1 MRKRIFITIH
11 ILLIFSILMGC
22 SKKEQSLGS
31 LMQDTDFTNIQV
43 VDGNTGNLIIL
54 DIEQTDELYEKLRSI
69 EAIRDKSSKH
79 HTGWSYAIT
88 FVYGSKEVDE
98 FFILSDNKIIYNNYF
113 YKDLNPNI
121 DIEYLKSL
129 FE

>member
-1 MRKRIFITIH
+1 MRKRIIITIQ
-11 ILLIFSILMGC
+11 ILLIFCILVGC
-22 SKKEQSLGS
+22 SKKELSLGA
-31 LMQDTDFTNIQV
+31 LMEATDFTNIQI

-54 DIEQTDELYEKLRSI
+54 DVEQTDELYEKLRYI
-69 EAIRDKSSKH
+69 EVIRDKSSKH

-88 FVYGSKEVDE
+88 FIYGSKEVDK
-98 FFILSDNKIIYNNYF
+98 FLIISDNKIIYNNYF
-113 YKDLNPNI
+113 YKDINPSI